1 MKKLIDLFF
10 KYKEVILYLF
20 FGGCSTLVNIVTYG
34 IGTRVLEWDVVSA
47 NILAWVCSVIFAYLT
62 NKFFV
67 FESKTN
73 DLNTLFKEILSF
85 FSARIVT
92 LLLDVAIM
100 KFGIYFGI
108 NDLIMKVIA
117 NIFIIIANYIF
128 SKLFIFKKEK

>member
-73 DLNTLFKEILSF
+73 DLNTLFKEVLSF

-117 NIFIIIANYIF
+117 NIFVIIANYIF

>member
-10 KYKEVILYLF
+10 KYKEAILYLF

-34 IGTRVLEWDVVSA
+34 IGTRILEWDVVSA

-67 FESKTN
+67 FESKAN
-73 DLNTLFKEILSF
+73 DLNTLFKEVLSF

-117 NIFIIIANYIF
+117 NIFVIIANYIF

>member
-92 LLLDVAIM
+92 LLLDVALM

-117 NIFIIIANYIF
+117 NIFVIIANYIF

>member
-20 FGGCSTLVNIVTYG
+20 FGGYSTLVNIVTYG
-34 IGTRVLEWDVVSA
+34 IGTRILEWDVVSA

-67 FESKTN
+67 FESKAN
-73 DLNTLFKEILSF
+73 DLNTLFKEVLSF

-117 NIFIIIANYIF
+117 NIFVIIANYIF

>member
-47 NILAWVCSVIFAYLT
+47 NMLAWVCSVIFAYLT

-117 NIFIIIANYIF
+117 NIFVIIANYIF

>member
-34 IGTRVLEWDVVSA
+34 IGTRVIEWDVVSA

-117 NIFIIIANYIF
+117 NIFVIIANYIF

>member
-34 IGTRVLEWDVVSA
+34 IGTRILEWDVVSA

-67 FESKTN
+67 FESKAN
-73 DLNTLFKEILSF
+73 DLNTLFKEVLSF

-117 NIFIIIANYIF
+117 NIFVIIANYIF

>member
-20 FGGCSTLVNIVTYG
+20 FGGCSTLVNIVTYS

-117 NIFIIIANYIF
+117 NIFVIIANYIF

>member
-10 KYKEVILYLF
+10 KYKEAILYLF

-73 DLNTLFKEILSF
+73 DLNTLFKEVLSF

-117 NIFIIIANYIF
+117 NIFVIIANYIF
-128 SKLFIFKKEK
+128 SKLFIFKK

>member
-1 MKKLIDLFF
+1 MLIDLFF

-117 NIFIIIANYIF
+117 NIFVIIANYIF

>member
-10 KYKEVILYLF
+10 KYKEAILYLF

-34 IGTRVLEWDVVSA
+34 IGTRILEWDVISA

-67 FESKTN
+67 FESKAN
-73 DLNTLFKEILSF
+73 DLNTLFKEVLSF
-85 FSARIVT
+85 FSARVVT
-92 LLLDVAIM
+92 LLLDVAI
-100 KFGIYFGI
+100 
-108 NDLIMKVIA
+108 
-117 NIFIIIANYIF
+117 IFVIIANYIF

>member
-47 NILAWVCSVIFAYLT
+47 NILAWLCSVIFAYLT

-117 NIFIIIANYIF
+117 NIFVIIANYIF

>member
-117 NIFIIIANYIF
+117 NIFVIIANYIF

>member
-10 KYKEVILYLF
+10 KYKEAILYLF

-34 IGTRVLEWDVVSA
+34 IGTRILEWDVISA

-67 FESKTN
+67 FESKAN
-73 DLNTLFKEILSF
+73 DLNTLFKEVLSF
-85 FSARIVT
+85 FSARVVT

-117 NIFIIIANYIF
+117 NIFVIIANYIF

>member
-34 IGTRVLEWDVVSA
+34 IGTIVLEWDVVSA

-117 NIFIIIANYIF
+117 NIFVIIANYIF